1 MQHVPPLAAA
11 VNPPGPGAGPIASG
25 DSCSDQVTWGLRQ
38 QAGQA
43 AGSLPPVAQRSG
55 TTAVN
60 AATTSVVNKEWT
72 RTFLSA
78 VRINCRLLTFLSFK
92 K

>member
-11 VNPPGPGAGPIASG
+11 VNPPRAGAGPIASG

-43 AGSLPPVAQRSG
+43 AGSLPQVAQHSGDNSSRCGDLGPPVTQRSG
-55 TTAVN
+55 DN
-60 AATTSVVNKEWT
+60 IGSVVT
-72 RTFLSA
+72 
-78 VRINCRLLTFLSFK
+78 C
-92 K
+92 